1 MAKTPVETNV
11 LASIAANGP
20 MCVSDYMAMCLT
32 DLEHGYYRKAEAI
45 GRQGDFITAPEISQI
60 FGELIGLWAVQVW
73 RDMGTPA
80 PFQLIE
86 LGPGRG
92 VLMADALR
100 AAKSAPD
107 FLSAMM
113 LCLVESSL
121 PMRERQETALRAHN
135 PVWLDDLGQAP
146 LAPSIIIA
154 NEFFD
159 ALSIRQFAFENGVW
173 RRRRIDAS
181 GGALHFVVG
190 EPEHGLSVPTP
201 ESDGAIFEDS
211 PSREAV
217 IDQFACLAAHSP
229 FAAIV
234 IDYGHQGEAGGDTLQ
249 AVSRHGYA
257 SVFDR
262 PGETDLSSHIDF
274 AALARRANQRGLLNF
289 GPIPM
294 GLFLLRLG
302 MGVRLNQLCASTTLE
317 QQEALIAGVRRLTSP
332 MEMGEL
338 FRVLAVTNGVI
349 PAPFE
354 VTP

>member
-1 MAKTPVETNV
+1 
-11 LASIAANGP
+11 
-20 MCVSDYMAMCLT
+20 MCVADYMAMCLT
-32 DLEHGYYRKAEAI
+32 DPDNGYYRKAEAI

-73 RDMGTPA
+73 RDMGAPA

-92 VLMADALR
+92 VLMADSLR
-100 AAKSAPD
+100 AAKAAPD
-107 FLSAMM
+107 FLNAMT
-113 LCLVESSL
+113 LYLVESSL
-121 PMRERQETALRAHN
+121 PMRERQELALHAHN
-135 PVWLDDLGQAP
+135 PFWLDNLGQAP
-146 LAPSIIIA
+146 VAPSIIIA

-159 ALSIRQFAFENGVW
+159 ALPIRQFVFWNGVW
-173 RRRRIDAS
+173 LRRRIDAS
-181 GGALHFVVG
+181 GGALHFVVS
-190 EPEHGLSVPTP
+190 EVEDGLSIPP
-201 ESDGAIFEDS
+201 IKSEGAIFEDS
-211 PSREAV
+211 PSRAEV
-217 IDQFACLAAHSP
+217 IDQFARLAADNP

-257 SVFDR
+257 GVFDR
-262 PGETDLSSHIDF
+262 PGEADLSAHVDF
-274 AALARRANQRGLLNF
+274 AALARRAARCDLLSY

-302 MGVRLNQLCASTTLE
+302 IGERLNQLCVNATPE
-317 QQEALIAGVRRLTSP
+317 QREALIAGVRRLTSP

-338 FRVLAVTNGVI
+338 FRVLAVTNGVK

-354 VTP
+354 VKQ